1 MTVISEN
8 KVDIDFILDW
18 ISDWTLGLCYSHK
31 SSGLISGSEKYS
43 ITSLVSTS
51 LVHLSSILQEIWL
64 QILEMFAIFLTEFHV
79 QFIWLSWKSFGPGF
93 YLNIWGLM
101 NLAVQKETHSI
112 LARMKRGPPPKYA
125 GTALSMILWSW
136 MKRRLDSGSCWE
148 SWEHWPG
155 RGEGTWNVI
164 LGWKKIS

>member
-1 MTVISEN
+1 MAVISEN

-93 YLNIWGLM
+93 YLNI
-101 NLAVQKETHSI
+101 
-112 LARMKRGPPPKYA
+112 
-125 GTALSMILWSW
+125 
-136 MKRRLDSGSCWE
+136 
-148 SWEHWPG
+148 
-155 RGEGTWNVI
+155 
-164 LGWKKIS
+164 